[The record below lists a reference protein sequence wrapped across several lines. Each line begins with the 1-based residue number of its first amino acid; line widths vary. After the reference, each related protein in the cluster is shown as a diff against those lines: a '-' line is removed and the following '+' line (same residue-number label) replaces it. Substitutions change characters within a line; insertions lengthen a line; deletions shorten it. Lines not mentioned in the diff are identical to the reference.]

1 MTVPTEKTN
10 PQKYVDTSPQSAL
23 ERELLREYFR
33 NQGIRMEDLHTM
45 PREERKRLM
54 KAACQY
60 ASLKLTEIE
69 AKAGFR
75 KKIKYDS
82 G

>member
-1 MTVPTEKTN
+1 MVVQEGDCA
-10 PQKYVDTSPQSAL
+10 VDTTPQSAL
-23 ERELLREYFR
+23 ERELLIQFFR
-33 NQGIRMEDLHTM
+33 DRGYKMEELCTLSIM
-45 PREERKRLM
+45 ERRRLM
-54 KAACQY
+54 IEACKY

-82 G
+82 S